1 MDILIVLYGIL
12 FSLLA
17 VSGAH
22 GDIELGC
29 HITVVFPVPEK
40 TPDLLIGVVAAI
52 NASKW
57 ILTGS
62 VGPAPAWG

>member
-1 MDILIVLYGIL
+1 MGILIVLYGIL

-22 GDIELGC
+22 GDIELGR
-29 HITVVFPVPEK
+29 HITAVFPVPEK

-52 NASKW
+52 NAGK
-57 ILTGS
+57 
-62 VGPAPAWG
+62 